1 MITKLLSISLYL
13 SCLIIIILIIL
24 ILTSIPHA
32 TSQKQEVFKT
42 QSVLDEDNDWYDV
55 YTGAKSSD
63 GDPLW
68 DIEELH
74 YYLDGNKA
82 LHATLWLK
90 NLANLSKN
98 PVVPIEYGVQIDA
111 DSNLQ
116 TGNKGIEY
124 DHAIAWDNHT
134 KKWKIQYSEY
144 SSYGDSRIIHQNYVN
159 IDDFRKNNTINFVV
173 NETYFNLSD
182 KYRVFFYADGTKPHA
197 NATID
202 FLRWIYIPPPE
213 FTISLNPE
221 KIESID
227 LNHNQT
233 VDITA
238 SSNIDIDTSVK
249 LNPIQDRSLINTAFS
264 NHNNTLA
271 IPHNDRSMTTLELSL
286 KNDTETQNSNLVI
299 KGNFS
304 LPKKAITPSVI
315 AVGKEFF
322 PKYDVK
328 GSSVIQSVELPISI
342 HKLPPAEPIEDQI
355 YNSLERIKK
364 ITGPFNEIITGLA
377 ASGGVIFGVIY
388 HEKIKKGVSDT
399 KKKASNAG
407 RNVKQKTKQA
417 GKSVKDRAKKFKL
430 NKKSSPDQK

>member
-1 MITKLLSISLYL
+1 MVMQFGIDLRSQSKQYGLFSEKLVAFCYGY
-13 SCLIIIILIIL
+13 LIIFVIVLVC
-24 ILTSIPHA
+24 PF
-32 TSQKQEVFKT
+32 QKMM
-42 QSVLDEDNDWYDV
+42 NDWYNV
-55 YTGAKSSD
+55 YNGTKSRN

-68 DIEELH
+68 DIKELH
-74 YYLDGNKA
+74 YYVDGNKA

-124 DHAIAWDNHT
+124 DLAIGWDNHA

-144 SSYGDSRIIHQNYVN
+144 SSYGDNRIIHQNYVN

-182 KYRVFFYADGTKPHA
+182 KYRVFFYADGTKPHTTTP
-197 NATID
+197 TID

-213 FTISLNPE
+213 FTISLDPE
-221 KIESID
+221 KIQGID
-227 LNHNQT
+227 LNHKQK
-233 VDITA
+233 VDIIA

-249 LNPIQDRSLINTAFS
+249 LNPIQDRSLLNTAFS

-271 IPHNDRSMTTLELSL
+271 IPHNDKSMTTLELSL
-286 KNDTETQNSNLVI
+286 KNDTETQKSNLVI
-299 KGNFS
+299 KGYFS
-304 LPKKAITPSVI
+304 LPEKAITPSVI

-322 PKYDVK
+322 PKYDVN
-328 GSSVIQSVELPISI
+328 GSSVVQSVELPILI
-342 HKLPPAEPIEDQI
+342 NKLPPAEPIEDQI
-355 YNSLERIKK
+355 YNSLERTKK
-364 ITGPFNEIITGLA
+364 ITEPLNVIITGLA
-377 ASGGVIFGVIY
+377 AVGGIIFGVIR

-399 KKKASNAG
+399 KNKVSNAG
-407 RNVKQKTKQA
+407 RNVKDKTQQA

-430 NKKSSPDQK
+430 NKKSSPD